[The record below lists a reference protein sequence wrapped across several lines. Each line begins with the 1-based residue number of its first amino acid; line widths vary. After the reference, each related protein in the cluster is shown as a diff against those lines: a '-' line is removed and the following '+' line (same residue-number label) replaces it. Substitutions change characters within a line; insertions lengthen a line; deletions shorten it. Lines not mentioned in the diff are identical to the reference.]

1 MKVLRSFSRYCHV
14 NNVSLVA
21 PITGYVNV
29 TSNNEN
35 AFKVAL
41 FKQGPLSV
49 AIDASRRAFTFYSHG
64 VFYDPECKNTLEGL
78 DHAVLAVGYGKISEF
93 GVCSIFLDCFCDFF
107 RNNEGRTLLVGEKQ
121 VN

>member
-1 MKVLRSFSRYCHV
+1 MKILRSFSRYCHV

-78 DHAVLAVGYGKISEF
+78 DHAVLAVGYGKISDLGF
-93 GVCSIFLDCFCDFF
+93 VQFFLTVFVIFLGTMKG
-107 RNNEGRTLLVGEKQ
+107 ELYWLVK
-121 VN
+121 NR